1 MGEQELVTDYGR
13 VKIGPKNLDDAT
25 LNLGSLPKGNKNFAN
40 KAVIMK
46 ALADVDL
53 PTLRQISNY
62 FFRASGIYQR
72 VCSYFAQL
80 YRYDWY
86 VDVKVYS
93 DKVGPE
99 KILTEFDKVMN
110 YLDNSYIK
118 KLCGDI
124 ALAAI
129 KDGAYYG
136 YIVDGV
142 DGLILQELPIGYC
155 RSYYNVG
162 HVPAVEFNMR
172 YFDDCFPDIEYR
184 KKVLKMF
191 PAEFSK
197 GYLLYKAGKLEDV
210 SPNSNTNT
218 NTRQGWYLLEPG
230 KAIKFSFGNG
240 DIPLFINACPAIL
253 DLDAAQEMDRRK
265 QMQKL
270 LKIIVQKL
278 PTDKNGDLIFDVE
291 EARDIH
297 TTAVKM
303 LRNAVGLDVL
313 TTFTDVDS
321 IDLSDKNTSTSVD
334 DLQKVERT
342 VYNAFGTASSLFNTD
357 GNIALQNSIL
367 NDESYMRS
375 MLLQFVTFFDM
386 VTRSRS
392 SNPKKYKFRF
402 HMLETTQYNY
412 KDMSKLYKEQMNSG
426 FSKILCQIAL
436 GHSQSSIIDT
446 LFFENEIL
454 NLSEI
459 MIPPLMSSTLNGDDI
474 LGKKEQKAASKT
486 QSNTDGENTGGRPEK
501 PDEEKSEKTIQNIES
516 QG

>member
-1 MGEQELVTDYGR
+1 MGEESTTITEYGAIKLNR
-13 VKIGPKNLDDAT
+13 KTLEDAT

-40 KAVIMK
+40 KGVIMK
-46 ALADVDL
+46 ALADVDIPL
-53 PTLRQISNY
+53 LRQISNY
-62 FFRASGIYQR
+62 FYRTSGIYQR
-72 VCSYFAQL
+72 VCNYFAQL

-86 VDVKVYS
+86 IDVKVYGEKY
-93 DKVGPE
+93 DEK
-99 KILTEFDKVMN
+99 KILTEFDKVMS

-136 YIVDGV
+136 YIIDGE

-162 HVPAVEFNMR
+162 HLPAIEFNMR
-172 YFDDCFPDIEYR
+172 YFDDCFTDIEYR

-197 GYLLYKAGKLEDV
+197 GYLLYKAGKLT
-210 SPNSNTNT
+210 SNAPGDSSKS
-218 NTRQGWYLLEPG
+218 GWYLLEPG
-230 KAIKFSFGNG
+230 QAIKFSFNNG

-253 DLDAAQEMDRRK
+253 DLDAAQDMDRRK

-278 PTDKNGDLIFDVE
+278 PLDKNGDLIFDVE

-297 TTAVKM
+297 KTAVQM
-303 LRNAVGLDVL
+303 LRNAIGLDVL
-313 TTFTDVDS
+313 TTFTDVEA
-321 IDLSDKNTSTSVD
+321 IDLSDKNTTTSTD

-375 MLLQFVTFFDM
+375 MLLQFSVFFDTI
-386 VTRSRS
+386 TRNRAT
-392 SNPKKYKFRF
+392 NPKRFKFRF

-412 KDMSKLYKEQMNSG
+412 RELSKMYKEQMNSG
-426 FSKILCQIAL
+426 FSKILCQVAL

-454 NLSEI
+454 HLSEM
-459 MIPPLMSSTLNGDDI
+459 MIPPLMSSTLNGEDI
-474 LGKKEQKAASKT
+474 LGRKDQRATQKNQDS
-486 QSNTDGENTGGRPEK
+486 TDGENKGGRPEK